1 MTKIQENQKFKF
13 SMIDNLMF
21 SLSSEIIALY
31 HDEQDWLSVRKIA
44 IENNL
49 AQKNAV
55 SSRERYVNEVL
66 SRVRYLSET
75 EISYFLNQ
83 ANDNEQH
90 LLLWI
95 ALCRSNRL
103 VREFAVKLL
112 RESFLNFKTAVNF
125 DDFDAFYFDLSSSH
139 CELDDVSTT
148 MKSKIRG
155 RIINSAKEVGLLT
168 KDNYIQPVFLSTD
181 FCKCVEKNSPNDL
194 TFFPIYDADIKRL
207 LQS

>member
-1 MTKIQENQKFKF
+1 MILPNEKFKF

-21 SLSSEIIALY
+21 PLSSEMISLY
-31 HDEQDWLSVRKIA
+31 GEEKDWLSVRKIA
-44 IENNL
+44 IEKNL

-66 SRVRYLSET
+66 SRVRYLSEA
-75 EISYFLNQ
+75 EIYYFLNQ

-112 RESFLNFKTAVNF
+112 RENFLNFKTEVSF
-125 DDFDAFYFDLSSSH
+125 DDFDAFYFDLSSSNS
-139 CELDDVSTT
+139 ELDNVSTQ
-148 MKSKIRG
+148 MKNKIRG
-155 RIINSAKEVGLLT
+155 RIINSAKEAGLLT
-168 KDNYIQPVFLSTD
+168 KDNFIQPVFLSAD
-181 FCKCVEKNSPNDL
+181 FCKCVSDNSLNDL
-194 TFFPIYDADIKRL
+194 SFLPIYDADIKRL

>member
-1 MTKIQENQKFKF
+1 MIIPNEKFKF

-21 SLSSEIIALY
+21 PLTSEMISLY
-31 HDEQDWLSVRKIA
+31 DEEKDWVSVRKTA
-44 IENNL
+44 IEKNF

-66 SRVRYLSET
+66 SRVRYLSEE
-75 EISYFLNQ
+75 EITYFLHQ

-90 LLLWI
+90 LLLWV

-103 VREFAVKLL
+103 VREFAIKLL
-112 RESFLNFKTAVNF
+112 RESFLNFKTEVGF
-125 DDFDAFYFDLSSSH
+125 DDFDAFYFDLSSSNS
-139 CELDDVSTT
+139 ELDDISTK

-155 RIINSAKEVGLLT
+155 RIISSAKEAGLLT
-168 KDNYIQPVFLSTD
+168 KDNYIQPVFLSAD
-181 FCKCVEKNSPNDL
+181 FCKCVAKNTPNDL
-194 TFFPIYDADIKRL
+194 TFFPIYDADIRRL

>member
-1 MTKIQENQKFKF
+1 MLLNEKFKF

-21 SLSSEIIALY
+21 PLSSEMISLY
-31 HDEQDWLSVRKIA
+31 DEEKDWLSVRKIA
-44 IENNL
+44 IEENL
-49 AQKNAV
+49 AQKNAI
-55 SSRERYVNEVL
+55 SSRERYVDEVL
-66 SRVRYLSET
+66 SRVRYLSES

-112 RESFLNFKTAVNF
+112 RESFLNFKTEVSF
-125 DDFDAFYFDLSSSH
+125 DDFDAFYFDLSSSNS
-139 CELDDVSTT
+139 ELDNVSTQ
-148 MKSKIRG
+148 MKNKIRG
-155 RIINSAKEVGLLT
+155 RIINSAKEAGLLT
-168 KDNYIQPVFLSTD
+168 KDNFIQPVFLSAD
-181 FCKCVEKNSPNDL
+181 FCKCVSDNSLNDL
-194 TFFPIYDADIKRL
+194 SFLPIYDADIKRL

>member
-1 MTKIQENQKFKF
+1 MMLLNEKFKF

-21 SLSSEIIALY
+21 PLSSEMISLY
-31 HDEQDWLSVRKIA
+31 DEEKDWLSVRKIA
-44 IENNL
+44 IEENL
-49 AQKNAV
+49 AQKNAI
-55 SSRERYVNEVL
+55 SSRERYVDEVL
-66 SRVRYLSET
+66 SRVRYLSES

-112 RESFLNFKTAVNF
+112 RESFLNFKTEVSF
-125 DDFDAFYFDLSSSH
+125 DDFDAFYFDLSSSNS
-139 CELDDVSTT
+139 ELDNVSTQ
-148 MKSKIRG
+148 MKNKIRG
-155 RIINSAKEVGLLT
+155 RIINSAKEAGLLT
-168 KDNYIQPVFLSTD
+168 KDNFIQPVFLSAD
-181 FCKCVEKNSPNDL
+181 FCKCVSDNSLNDL
-194 TFFPIYDADIKRL
+194 SFLPIYDADIKRL

>member
-1 MTKIQENQKFKF
+1 MILLNEKFKF

-21 SLSSEIIALY
+21 ALSTEMLSLY
-31 HDEQDWLSVRKIA
+31 DEEKDWLSVRKIA
-44 IENNL
+44 IEENL
-49 AQKNAV
+49 AQKNAI
-55 SSRERYVNEVL
+55 SSRTRYVNEVL
-66 SRVRYLSET
+66 SRVRYLSES

-112 RESFLNFKTAVNF
+112 RESFLNFKTEVSF
-125 DDFDAFYFDLSSSH
+125 DDFDAFYFDLSSSNS
-139 CELDDVSTT
+139 ELDNVSTQ
-148 MKSKIRG
+148 MKNKIRG
-155 RIINSAKEVGLLT
+155 RIINSAKEAGLLT
-168 KDNYIQPVFLSTD
+168 KDNFIQPVFLSAD
-181 FCKCVEKNSPNDL
+181 FCKCVSDNSLNDL
-194 TFFPIYDADIKRL
+194 SFLPIYDADIKRL

>member
-1 MTKIQENQKFKF
+1 MMLLNEKFKF

-21 SLSSEIIALY
+21 PLSSEMISLY
-31 HDEQDWLSVRKIA
+31 DEEKDWLSVRRIA
-44 IENNL
+44 IEENL
-49 AQKNAV
+49 AQKNAI
-55 SSRERYVNEVL
+55 SSRERYVDEVL
-66 SRVRYLSET
+66 SRVRYLSES

-112 RESFLNFKTAVNF
+112 RESFLNFKTEVSF
-125 DDFDAFYFDLSSSH
+125 DDFDAFYFDLSSSNS
-139 CELDDVSTT
+139 ELDNVSTQ
-148 MKSKIRG
+148 MKNKIRG
-155 RIINSAKEVGLLT
+155 RIINSAKEAGLLT
-168 KDNYIQPVFLSTD
+168 KDNFIQPVFLSAD
-181 FCKCVEKNSPNDL
+181 FCKCVSDNSLNDL
-194 TFFPIYDADIKRL
+194 SFLPIYDADIKRL

>member
-1 MTKIQENQKFKF
+1 MILPNEKFKF

-21 SLSSEIIALY
+21 PLASEMLSLY
-31 HDEQDWLSVRKIA
+31 DEKKDWLSVRKIA
-44 IENNL
+44 IEKNL

-66 SRVRYLSET
+66 SRVRYLSED

-112 RESFLNFKTAVNF
+112 RESFLNFKTEVSF
-125 DDFDAFYFDLSSSH
+125 DDFDAFYFDLSSSNS
-139 CELDDVSTT
+139 ELDNVSTQ
-148 MKSKIRG
+148 MKNKIRG
-155 RIINSAKEVGLLT
+155 RIINSAKEAGLLT
-168 KDNYIQPVFLSTD
+168 KDNFIQPVFLSAD
-181 FCKCVEKNSPNDL
+181 FCKCVSDNSLNDL
-194 TFFPIYDADIKRL
+194 SFLPIYDADIKRL

>member
-1 MTKIQENQKFKF
+1 MILPNEKFKF
-13 SMIDNLMF
+13 SMIASLMF
-21 SLSSEIIALY
+21 PLSSEMISLY
-31 HDEQDWLSVRKIA
+31 HEEKDWIAVRKIA

-66 SRVRYLSET
+66 SRVRYLSKE
-75 EISYFLNQ
+75 EIVFFSNQ

-103 VREFAVKLL
+103 AREFAVKLL
-112 RESFLNFKTAVNF
+112 RESFLNFKTEVSF
-125 DDFDAFYFDLSSSH
+125 DDFDAFYFDLSSSYS
-139 CELDDVSTT
+139 ELDEVSSK

-155 RIINSAKEVGLLT
+155 RIFSSAKEAGLLT
-168 KDNYIQPVFLSTD
+168 KDNYIQPVFLSND
-181 FCKCVEKNSPNDL
+181 FCKCIAKNSPNDL

>member
-1 MTKIQENQKFKF
+1 MILPNEKFKF

-21 SLSSEIIALY
+21 PLSSEMISLY
-31 HDEQDWLSVRKIA
+31 DEEKDWLSVRKIA
-44 IENNL
+44 IEENL
-49 AQKNAV
+49 AQKNAI
-55 SSRERYVNEVL
+55 SSRERYVDEVL
-66 SRVRYLSET
+66 SRVRYLYES

-112 RESFLNFKTAVNF
+112 RESFLNFKTEVSF
-125 DDFDAFYFDLSSSH
+125 DDFDAFYFDLSSSNS
-139 CELDDVSTT
+139 ELDNVSTQ
-148 MKSKIRG
+148 MKNKIRG
-155 RIINSAKEVGLLT
+155 RIINSAKEAGLLT
-168 KDNYIQPVFLSTD
+168 KDNFIQPVFLSAD
-181 FCKCVEKNSPNDL
+181 FCKCVSDNSLNDL
-194 TFFPIYDADIKRL
+194 SFLPIYDADIKRL

>member
-1 MTKIQENQKFKF
+1 MIVLNEKFKF

-21 SLSSEIIALY
+21 PLSSEMISLY
-31 HDEQDWLSVRKIA
+31 QEENDWLAVRKIA
-44 IENNL
+44 IEKNL

-66 SRVRYLSET
+66 SRVRYLSEA
-75 EISYFLNQ
+75 EIVYFLNQ

-103 VREFAVKLL
+103 VREFAIKLL
-112 RESFLNFKTAVNF
+112 RENFLNFKTEVSF
-125 DDFDAFYFDLSSSH
+125 EDFDAFYFDLSSSH
-139 CELDDVSTT
+139 SELDDVSTK

-155 RIINSAKEVGLLT
+155 RIISSAKEAGLLT
-168 KDNYIQPVFLSTD
+168 KDNYIQPVFLSND
-181 FCKCVEKNSPNDL
+181 FCKCVAKNCPNDL

>member
-1 MTKIQENQKFKF
+1 MILLNEKFKF

-21 SLSSEIIALY
+21 ALSTEMLSLY
-31 HDEQDWLSVRKIA
+31 DEEKDWLSVRKIA
-44 IENNL
+44 IEKNL
-49 AQKNAV
+49 AQKNAI
-55 SSRERYVNEVL
+55 SSRTRYVNEVL
-66 SRVRYLSET
+66 SRVRYLYES

-112 RESFLNFKTAVNF
+112 RESFLNFKTEVSF
-125 DDFDAFYFDLSSSH
+125 DDFDAFYFDLSSSNS
-139 CELDDVSTT
+139 ELDSVSTQ
-148 MKSKIRG
+148 MKNKIRG
-155 RIINSAKEVGLLT
+155 RIINSAKEAGLLT
-168 KDNYIQPVFLSTD
+168 KDNFIQPVFLSAD
-181 FCKCVEKNSPNDL
+181 FCKCVSDNSLNDL
-194 TFFPIYDADIKRL
+194 SFLPIFDADIKRL